1 MDQFYTPEG
10 LASLLVSVSTL
21 NRVEKI
27 ADFAA
32 GNGAL
37 LKAALARWPD
47 AKVAGMDVDP
57 YAIAELAR
65 AIPAAELEQ
74 NDFFAVSE
82 QTQSVPASPDRLFDL
97 VLLNPPF
104 SCRGSAA
111 FTVTLGGQTFKASRA
126 LAFVARALPFLNASG
141 ELIAILPSSCLTSER
156 DRSLRGALHERWDF
170 VTIGSS
176 HSDAFRR
183 CSVTVDIVKLTR
195 RSAGSTSPLAPDVP
209 RSNISRGRL
218 QLMRGS
224 LANSRGSFEPHGAP
238 FVHSTDLAQGR
249 IGPLSR
255 WYANATKSVAG
266 SALLFPRVGRMR
278 FDKLVHKQDS
288 RTIILSDCVIA
299 CKTPDRLDESAL
311 LDLMQRDWSNFSRLW
326 AGSCAPYVTM
336 SRLQEAFMLLGYEVD
351 IVENMMLDPRLEQR
365 AESLV
370 DRRPEPVP
378 AYL

>member
-1 MDQFYTPEG
+1 MDRFYTPES

-21 NRVEKI
+21 DRPEKI

-32 GNGAL
+32 GDGAL

-47 AKVAGMDVDP
+47 AKVVGMDVDP
-57 YAIAELAR
+57 SAIAELAK

-74 NDFFAVSE
+74 NDFFAVSD
-82 QTQSVPASPDRLFDL
+82 QAQSVPSSADRLFDL

-104 SCRGSAA
+104 SCRGTATFAA
-111 FTVTLGGQTFKASRA
+111 TLGGEMFKASKA
-126 LAFVARALPFLNASG
+126 LAFVARALPFLNADG

-156 DRSLRGALHERWDF
+156 DLSLRRALHKHWDF

-195 RSAGSTSPLAPDVP
+195 RSARSVSSVASDVP

-224 LANSRGSFEPHGAP
+224 IANSRGSIEPRGAP
-238 FVHSTDLAQGR
+238 FVHSTDLARGR

-255 WYANATKSVAG
+255 WCANAKKSVAG

-278 FDKLVHKQDS
+278 LDKLVHKQDS
-288 RTIILSDCVIA
+288 STIILSDCVIA

-311 LDLMQRDWSNFSRLW
+311 LDLLQRDWSNFSRLW

-336 SRLQEAFMLLGYEVD
+336 SRLQEAFTLLGYEVE
-351 IVENMMLDPRLEQR
+351 IVENMVRDPRFDQR
-365 AESLV
+365 AGSEIKSGRQAV
-370 DRRPEPVP
+370 PV
-378 AYL
+378 YL